1 MRGVAKVVLLV
12 ETSRGFGRGLLRGI
26 VRYSRLHGPW
36 AFYIT
41 PGDLVQVLPKMGRW
55 GATGII
61 ARVEDTARATKTILE
76 TGLPVIALDLSAQ
89 QLASGH
95 PLAGTCEICPN
106 GARIG
111 QMAAEYFLEKGFHHF
126 AFAGVARDAL
136 WAKRREEGFLQRLTE
151 AGYDCSIHRL
161 PEVTR
166 DRHWDRQLIQLKK
179 WLQSLP
185 KPVAVLACDDDRGRE
200 VLEACQ
206 DASLAVPEDVAVL
219 GVDNDELLCE
229 ISDPP
234 LSSIALDTQRGGYEA
249 AAALDRLMAGQPVSN
264 RRILVEPTRVVSR
277 RSTDVFA
284 LQDRPIA
291 MAVRFINDHVRH
303 SIGVIDVMRYVGLSR
318 RTLEVRFRKVM
329 GRSVLEEITRSRLER
344 ARHLLLETDLPI
356 QAVAESVGLKD
367 ANYLAR
373 VFHRETGMSPTAF
386 RRHNSLTDVSDK

>member
-1 MRGVAKVVLLV
+1 
-12 ETSRGFGRGLLRGI
+12 
-26 VRYSRLHGPW
+26 
-36 AFYIT
+36 
-41 PGDLVQVLPKMGRW
+41 
-55 GATGII
+55 
-61 ARVEDTARATKTILE
+61 
-76 TGLPVIALDLSAQ
+76 
-89 QLASGH
+89 
-95 PLAGTCEICPN
+95 
-106 GARIG
+106 
-111 QMAAEYFLEKGFHHF
+111 
-126 AFAGVARDAL
+126 
-136 WAKRREEGFLQRLTE
+136 
-151 AGYDCSIHRL
+151 
-161 PEVTR
+161 
-166 DRHWDRQLIQLKK
+166 LKK